1 MTESKFLK
9 ARCKKTNQYFGL
21 EIKKF
26 GATWKPKPCQV
37 KFSYDLKLTDL
48 LSSPHSWSKSTG
60 KIKKK
65 KKITGYYKPSRITD
79 FDIGLKIPH
88 SLKARQI
95 KGGVVLIDS
104 DWVMRPTT
112 NVKDFFR

>member
-1 MTESKFLK
+1 M
-9 ARCKKTNQYFGL
+9 
-21 EIKKF
+21 
-26 GATWKPKPCQV
+26 PKQCQA

-48 LSSPHSWSKSTG
+48 LSSPHSWIKSSG
-60 KIKKK
+60 KSIKK

-104 DWVMRPTT
+104 DWIMREQV
-112 NVKDFFR
+112 NVKNFFR